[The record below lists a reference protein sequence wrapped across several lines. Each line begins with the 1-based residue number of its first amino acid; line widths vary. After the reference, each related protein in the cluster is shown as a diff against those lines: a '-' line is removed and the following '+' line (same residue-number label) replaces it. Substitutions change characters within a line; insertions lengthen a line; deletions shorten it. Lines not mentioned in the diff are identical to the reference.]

1 MPFTPLSNHRQL
13 NKIRLVASIPYQWLK
28 IVIHNHGEQEY
39 TLYRFYVL
47 HKSHTINRT
56 VLPNHT
62 ERSPYSYCG
71 TVRDHK
77 GNLESVS
84 PTSQGRSFLWT
95 MGAWGEIYIKSCHI
109 SSIWYTQTEPM
120 YVYECNFAITLQ
132 NLSAQF
138 NLRLTSHHDETKSVE
153 LVVTPQSLGRSLQDL
168 RPGT

>member
-1 MPFTPLSNHRQL
+1 M
-13 NKIRLVASIPYQWLK
+13 Y
-28 IVIHNHGEQEY
+28 VICA
-39 TLYRFYVL
+39 T
-47 HKSHTINRT
+47 HKTYTINRT
-56 VLPNHT
+56 VLPKHT
-62 ERSPYSYCG
+62 ERSPHSICG
-71 TVRDHK
+71 TVRDDQ
-77 GNLESVS
+77 GDLESVS

-168 RPGT
+168 RRGLTAETLHFYIVKKWARSNTL